1 MVGPIRIPIELLE
14 QFERGNVL
22 LFVGE
27 DINRGLLPSSAELA
41 KELAARCHYP
51 PEEPLSL
58 PRVAGYYEMK
68 RGRHG
73 LVQFLRDRLERP
85 GLVLPRAHKLV
96 AQLQPHV
103 VVTTCYDRLLER
115 ALREAGV
122 PYVPVVGN
130 AEVAYAERDKVL
142 LVWLW
147 GVLDQPDSIVVTE
160 DDRRLFLESR
170 ANLSDVL
177 RGELARRTWLF
188 VGFDAEDEWFRG
200 FYDSVNRGLDRQS
213 RRSYIF
219 GATPGAYT
227 RAWWEKRNAEI
238 LSAEVETFLTALT
251 EQLAARARP
260 EAPAPRPVRVP
271 AEPLPLPEEPYKALA
286 FYEARDRALFFG
298 RDHEIEELTALVHAH
313 RLVLFYGAS
322 GVGKTSLL
330 QAGVIPRLE
339 EADPGYAV
347 VSVRA
352 LTDPADA
359 IRAALRRKLPD
370 AELPDD
376 AVSLVDFLAAAAR
389 ASDRSLVLVIDQFE
403 EFFIRLSPEFRA
415 EFIAELGALHDAR
428 DLPVKVVLSLR
439 EDYLARVSELERR
452 IPDIFRTKMRLLPL
466 ARQQARDAVVCP
478 VEALGY
484 AYEPALVEQLLD
496 DLTRE
501 GVMPPQLQLVCNAIF
516 HYARAE
522 GQQTLTL
529 TDYEALGGAQGV
541 LRGYLD
547 EELRRFPAE
556 EQALARDLLEELVTS
571 ERTKKVETLA
581 ELQVAL
587 NAAPAVLSAVA
598 DKLVQARLLRPVP
611 SAPLPPK
618 VGGIEGGGGERG
630 GAPERAYELAHE
642 YLIAEI
648 ALSPEAMA
656 RKEAEELLR
665 QGVGNWRRFGALLS
679 AEAFE
684 LIDGQRERLRLDAEA
699 QELMLRGALRHG
711 RSVGYWLGRLDD
723 EEAALALAEE
733 TLLAPEGDRARQS
746 LGAEADDLAPQRRR
760 ALVDRLAETWR
771 QAKGAARAC
780 ASDALWALRS
790 HLLRGLRLR
799 LALSRSPRLMRRG
812 ALPVAGAL
820 VAALVIGA
828 ILWGPRF
835 WTPKPDIEWVDVPAG
850 EFMMGSD
857 PAVDPDASDD
867 EMPQHAVYVDAF
879 RISKYEVTN
888 AQYAQCV
895 RATVCDEPGDLR
907 YYLDPAYAD
916 HPVVYVSWFD
926 AQTFCE
932 WIGGRLPTEAE
943 WEKAARGTD
952 GRIYPWGNEFAES
965 KCNTFESGI
974 GDTTEVGSYSD
985 GASPY
990 GAMDMAGNVWEW
1002 VADWYDAGY
1011 YSEAPER
1018 NPQGPDSGEVRVL
1031 RGGSWYYY
1039 QDLARCASRPRY
1051 SPDARGS
1058 HVGFRVAASPGS
1070 P

>member
-1 MVGPIRIPIELLE
+1 MVGPIRVPIELLE

-22 LFVGE
+22 LFAGE
-27 DINRGLLPSSAELA
+27 DINRGILPSSAELA
-41 KELAARCHYP
+41 EELAARCDYP
-51 PEEPLSL
+51 PEDPLSL
-58 PRVAGYYEMK
+58 PRVAGYYELT
-68 RGRHG
+68 RDRHG

-96 AQLQPHV
+96 AQLRPPV
-103 VVTTCYDRLLER
+103 VVTACYDRLLER

-160 DDRRLFLESR
+160 DDRRLFLQGR

-177 RGELARRTWLF
+177 RSELARRTWLF

-219 GATPGAYT
+219 GATLSAYT

-238 LSAEVETFLTALT
+238 LSAEAEAFLTALT

-260 EAPAPRPVRVP
+260 RPKPRPVTAV

-298 RDHEIEELTALVHAH
+298 RDREIEGLTALVHAH

-339 EADPGYAV
+339 EADPVYAV

-428 DLPVKVVLSLR
+428 DVPVKVVLSLR
-439 EDYLARVSELERR
+439 EDYLARVSELEHR
-452 IPDIFRTKMRLLPL
+452 IPDVFRTKMRLLPL
-466 ARQQARDAVVCP
+466 SRQQARDAVVCP

-484 AYEPALVEQLLD
+484 AYEPTLVEQLLD

-501 GVMPPQLQLVCNAIF
+501 GVMPPQLQLVCHAIF
-516 HYARAE
+516 HHVRAE
-522 GQQTLTL
+522 GRKTLTL

-556 EQALARDLLEELVTS
+556 EHALARDLLEELVTS

-587 NAAPAVLSAVA
+587 NAEPAVLSAVA
-598 DKLVQARLLRPVP
+598 DKLVRARLLRPV
-611 SAPLPPK
+611 
-618 VGGIEGGGGERG
+618 ER
-630 GAPERAYELAHE
+630 ADTPERAYELAHE

-648 ALSPEAMA
+648 ALSPEAVA

-665 QGVGNWRRFGALLS
+665 QGVDTWRRFGALLS
-679 AEAFE
+679 VEEFE
-684 LIDGQRERLRLDAEA
+684 LLDEQRERLRLDAEA

-711 RSVGYWLGRLDD
+711 RSVGYWLRRLDD

-733 TLLAPEGDRARQS
+733 TLLAPEGERARRS

-771 QAKGAARAC
+771 EAKGTARAC

-790 HLLRGLRLR
+790 HLLPGLRLR
-799 LALSRSPRLMRRG
+799 LALSRSPRLMWRV
-812 ALPVAGAL
+812 ALPVAWVLMGAL
-820 VAALVIGA
+820 VIALIV
-828 ILWGPRF
+828 WGPPF
-835 WTPKPDIEWVDVPAG
+835 LAPEPDMEWVDVPAG

-857 PAVDPDASDD
+857 PAVDPNAYDDA
-867 EMPQHAVYVDAF
+867 EMPQHPVYVDAF

-895 RATVCDEPGDLR
+895 RATVCDEPGQLQD
-907 YYLDPAYAD
+907 YLDPAHAD
-916 HPVVYVSWFD
+916 HPVVYVSWYD

-932 WIGGRLPTEAE
+932 WVGGRLPTEAE
-943 WEKAARGTD
+943 WEYAARGTG
-952 GRIYPWGNEFAES
+952 GRIYPWGKEFAES
-965 KCNTFESGI
+965 KCNTSESGI
-974 GDTTEVGSYSD
+974 DDTTEVGSYPD

-1002 VADWYDAGY
+1002 VADWFNADY
-1011 YSEAPER
+1011 YSMAPGR
-1018 NPQGPDSGEVRVL
+1018 NPRGSDSGSSRVL
-1031 RGGSWYYY
+1031 RGGSWLSN
-1039 QDLARCASRPRY
+1039 QKNARCAFRQGDDPATR
-1051 SPDARGS
+1051 RKFI
-1058 HVGFRVAASPGS
+1058 GFRVAAFPGS

>member
-27 DINRGLLPSSAELA
+27 DINRGFLPSSAELA
-41 KELAARCHYP
+41 EELARRCDYP
-51 PEEPLSL
+51 PEDPLSL

-68 RGRHG
+68 RDRHG
-73 LVQFLRDRLERP
+73 LVQFLLDRLERP
-85 GLVLPRAHKLV
+85 GLALPRAHRLV
-96 AQLQPHV
+96 AQLRPPV

-130 AEVAYAERDKVL
+130 AEVAYAERDKVW

-147 GVLDQPDSIVVTE
+147 GVLDQPGSIVVTE
-160 DDRRLFLESR
+160 DDRRLFLEGR

-219 GATPGAYT
+219 GATPGDYT

-238 LSAEVETFLTALT
+238 LDAEVETFLTALT

-260 EAPAPRPVRVP
+260 AAPAPRPVRIP
-271 AEPLPLPEEPYKALA
+271 AEPPPLPEEPYKVLA

-403 EFFIRLSPEFRA
+403 EFFIRLSHEFRA

-439 EDYLARVSELERR
+439 EDYLARVSELEHR
-452 IPDIFRTKMRLLPL
+452 IPEIFRSKMRLLPL
-466 ARQQARDAVVCP
+466 SRQQARDAVVCP
-478 VEALGY
+478 LEALGY

-501 GVMPPQLQLVCNAIF
+501 GVMPPQLQLVCHALF
-516 HYARAE
+516 HHARAE
-522 GQQTLTL
+522 GRMTLTL
-529 TDYEALGGAQGV
+529 TDYEALGGVQGV

-587 NAAPAVLSAVA
+587 NAAPTVLSAVA
-598 DKLVQARLLRPVP
+598 DKLVRARLLRPVP
-611 SAPLPPK
+611 SLPPPQS
-618 VGGIEGGGGERG
+618 G

-648 ALSPEAMA
+648 ALSPEAVA

-665 QGVGNWRRFGALLS
+665 QGVDNWGRFGALLS

-684 LIDGQRERLRLDAEA
+684 LIDGWRERLRLDAEA

-733 TLLAPEGDRARQS
+733 TLLAPEGERARQS

-771 QAKGAARAC
+771 QAKGTARAC

-799 LALSRSPRLMRRG
+799 LALSRSPRLMRRVG
-812 ALPVAGAL
+812 LPAVGGL
-820 VAALVIGA
+820 VAVLLIAAVYLGRGV
-828 ILWGPRF
+828 WYPR
-835 WTPKPDIEWVDVPAG
+835 PDIEWVDVPAG
-850 EFMMGSD
+850 EFTMGSD
-857 PAVDPDASDD
+857 PAVDPDAYDG
-867 EMPQHAVYVDAF
+867 EMPQHPVYVDAF

-895 RATVCDEPGDLR
+895 RATVCDEPR
-907 YYLDPAYAD
+907 AVQYYSDPAYAD
-916 HPVVYVSWFD
+916 YPVYYVSWFD
-926 AQTFCE
+926 AQMFCE
-932 WIGGRLPTEAE
+932 WVGGRLPTEAE

-965 KCNTFESGI
+965 KCNTSESGI
-974 GDTTEVGSYSD
+974 GDMTEVGSYPD

-1002 VADWYDAGY
+1002 VADWHDFDY
-1011 YSEAPER
+1011 YKKAPER
-1018 NPQGPDSGEVRVL
+1018 NPQGPDSGDVRVL
-1031 RGGSWYYY
+1031 RGGSWLGY
-1039 QDLARCASRPRY
+1039 QFEARCAARSRLG
-1051 SPDARGS
+1051 PDYRS
-1058 HVGFRVAASPGS
+1058 YHVGFRVAASPGS